1 MNRYEVAHRWAKQ
14 HVNRRGQC
22 TGKSGSFFYEGP
34 TIYSWGTHWPLATIR
49 TLEDTGERVVLFHDV
64 YYSSSTQRHASEA
77 RRAAY
82 GHFPIHRVEH
92 DYWRDVTDRASLD
105 HAVERSKEAARD
117 RAEEKRIARNNQARR
132 NKEHRCT
139 MLRQDLER
147 ETGADLDDMPDATV
161 MRVASMCRVDASRRY
176 GWRYRNYEK
185 NTNLLAFLTTLFAEQ
200 PELIKDPR
208 KLANILNNY
217 TLLAA

>member
-77 RRAAY
+77 YRAAH
-82 GHFPIHRVEH
+82 GRFPIHRVEH
-92 DYWRDVTDRASLD
+92 DFWSDVTDHASLN
-105 HAVERSKEAARD
+105 HCVERSKEAARA
-117 RAEEKRIARNNQARR
+117 RAEEERIRR
-132 NKEHRCT
+132 NERARGNKEYRCA
-139 MLRQDLER
+139 MRRQALER
-147 ETGADLDDMPDATV
+147 EIGADLDDMPDATV
-161 MRVASMCRVDASRRY
+161 IKVASLCRVGAPWRY
-176 GWRYRNYEK
+176 KWRYRNYEK
-185 NTNLLAFLTTLFAEQ
+185 NTNLCDFLAALFKEQ
-200 PELIKDPR
+200 PEIIKDPR
-208 KLANILNNY
+208 KLAKILNNY